1 MAHLVLVICDCA
13 GMVPTCFAAKSRW
26 GFGIIE
32 VSTGLAYNSAV
43 GVQLTIPEASSLSN
57 TTQHLHW
64 IAAQHDAAMTFVF
77 HFTLLTSFTLHTC
90 RK

>member
-1 MAHLVLVICDCA
+1 
-13 GMVPTCFAAKSRW
+13 MVPTCFAAKSRW

-32 VSTGLAYNSAV
+32 VSTGLAYNSEV
-43 GVQLTIPEASSLSN
+43 GVQLTVPEASSLSN

-77 HFTLLTSFTLHTC
+77 TLHSLHLSPCTHAVN
-90 RK
+90 RL